1 MLASDVI
8 TVVRRILND
17 EDEPLY
23 RWTDVALVRYVD
35 FAQRALKKSRP
46 DLLYSG
52 GAMTPATEVTATSTA
67 LAFDEDSLEA
77 LAHYVVAMGFT
88 EDGDETGNESRAQKH
103 LAFFAKLVDG
113 GF

>member
-8 TVVRRILND
+8 ATVRRILND
-17 EDEPLY
+17 ETVDAY

-35 FAQRALKKSRP
+35 FAQRALQKSRP

-52 GAMTPATEVTATSTA
+52 GAMTAVTEVTATSTV

-77 LAHYVVAMGFT
+77 LAHYAIYMGFT

-103 LAFFAKLVDG
+103 LDFFAKLVDG